1 MTDNYIVKF
10 RKKLVADLYTKFE
23 VLTPTSSS
31 SGELLCL
38 PH

>member
-1 MTDNYIVKF
+1 MTDNFIVKF
-10 RKKLVADLYTKFE
+10 RNKLMADLYTKFE
-23 VLTPTSSS
+23 VLTPTSPG